1 MSAFALYLVLAAALL
16 QASWNLLAKKAGGGN
31 HFVLLAALFV
41 TLLWAPAAVW
51 VGLAAVERLGALTGA
66 LIAGYSVV
74 DGDAVKML
82 LLSPILVD
90 CIGNLLRVPVMRPF
104 ARPDRR
110 GFLRTLRSQ
119 WPRSA
124 R

>member
-1 MSAFALYLVLAAALL
+1 M
-16 QASWNLLAKKAGGGN
+16 
-31 HFVLLAALFV
+31 LLAALFV
-41 TLLWAPAAVW
+41 TLLCAPAAVW